1 MTKIASIWLS
11 LAALLPAGTLSF
23 DSTLK
28 EIDAPADAKTVAAE
42 FAFTNKSGETVTI
55 KQYESTCSCMS
66 AKIKDGKLRYAPGE
80 SGVVRAEFDMG
91 NFSGDV
97 DKVVAIWLDGD
108 PADNPSLRLTTR
120 VHIPVLVAI
129 EPKTVKWEVGGDK
142 EPQTIKITMNHSKP
156 IQVQGIECSNE
167 NFTADL
173 KVVEAGKSYEIQV
186 GIVDPSQPG
195 LGIITIRT
203 DCDVARHRTQQ
214 AFVVNRKATPAASA
228 ATR

>member
-66 AKIKDGKLRYAPGE
+66 AKIKDGKLRFILARGIGEIKGGKRRYAPGE
-80 SGVVRAEFDMG
+80 SGGVRAEFDRG

-167 NFTADL
+167 NFTADP
-173 KVVEAGKSYEIQV
+173 KAVEA
-186 GIVDPSQPG
+186 
-195 LGIITIRT
+195 
-203 DCDVARHRTQQ
+203 
-214 AFVVNRKATPAASA
+214 RKA
-228 ATR
+228 